1 MTSIEERWRDDSRY
15 RPVHTPAKAP
25 APNWANQT
33 IWTGD
38 NLDIMRGM
46 NSGSVDLIYLD
57 PPFNSNRTYEAPIG
71 SEAAGAA
78 FKDTWALQDVD
89 LAWHGEIAEREPA
102 LYSII
107 DAAGLSHGKGMKAYL
122 IMMAVRLLE
131 MRRILADTGSI
142 YLHCDPTASHY
153 LKGLMDA
160 IFGAAQ
166 FRNEIVWKR
175 TAGRSDAK
183 RYGRVHDLVL
193 YYARGDEATW
203 NTVYLPHDPAYVA
216 RAYRHDDGDG
226 RGRWRSDQL
235 TASGLRSGESGAPWR
250 GVDPSDVGRHW
261 ATPVK
266 GGISTFI
273 IERGLIDG
281 WPLPGSTVHERLDA
295 LDAAGMVHWPTR
307 GKVPS
312 LKRYLASTKGNA
324 LEDVFADIGKLE
336 ASAKEKVGY
345 PTQKPLALLDRII
358 RASSNEGDVVLDPF
372 CGCATACVAA
382 EKLERQW
389 VGIDVS
395 PKAADLVRS
404 RLQNEVGMFWQ
415 GAHREDVPARTD
427 LGELPR
433 YNADQNKRTLYGR
446 QEGQCNGCL
455 TLFPYRNMTVDHVV
469 PQAKGGGHHLDNLQ
483 LLCGACNSAKGT
495 GTQEALVAKLQREGI
510 RT

>member
-1 MTSIEERWRDDSRY
+1 
-15 RPVHTPAKAP
+15 
-25 APNWANQT
+25 
-33 IWTGD
+33 
-38 NLDIMRGM
+38 
-46 NSGSVDLIYLD
+46 
-57 PPFNSNRTYEAPIG
+57 
-71 SEAAGAA
+71 
-78 FKDTWALQDVD
+78 
-89 LAWHGEIAEREPA
+89 
-102 LYSII
+102 
-107 DAAGLSHGKGMKAYL
+107 MKAYL

-166 FRNEIVWKR
+166 FRTEIVWKR
-175 TAGRSDAK
+175 SSAHSDTKQGRAQH
-183 RYGRVHDLVL
+183 GRVHDVVL
-193 YYARGDEATW
+193 YYSRGERWTW
-203 NTVYLPHDPAYVA
+203 NPIHTDYDPEYVRQFYRHEEPDTGRRYSLDNLTGPGGAAKGNPAYEVM
-216 RAYRHDDGDG
+216 
-226 RGRWRSDQL
+226 
-235 TASGLRSGESGAPWR
+235 
-250 GVDPSDVGRHW
+250 GVTRHW
-261 ATPVK
+261 RY
-266 GGISTFI
+266 SE
-273 IERGLIDG
+273 ERMADLIAEG
-281 WPLPGSTVHERLDA
+281 RIVQAKPGA
-295 LDAAGMVHWPTR
+295 
-307 GKVPS
+307 VPRY
-312 LKRYLASTKGNA
+312 KRYLDEMPGVP
-324 LEDVFADIGKLE
+324 LQDLWADLPPIG
-336 ASAKEKVGY
+336 SRAKERVGY

-427 LGELPR
+427 LGDLPP

-469 PQAKGGGHHLDNLQ
+469 PQKKGGGHHLDNLQ